1 MHVVNLSRALGQ
13 GPFRTR
19 LIAGSVSP
27 TEGDMAYYARER
39 GVAVTELPRLQREMS
54 PTQDLAVLWAL
65 FRLFRRDRP
74 HIVHT
79 HTAKAG
85 ALGRVAAALAGVPVR
100 IHTFHGHVLGGGYFS
115 EAKTRFYVE
124 VERLLGRVSSR
135 LVVLSN
141 RQAGQMSEDLAIASR
156 DAFEVIPLGLEL
168 ADFVHIDP
176 DAARRQARAAL
187 GLADETLAIAI
198 VGRLVPVKN
207 HELVLDAMSLLRD
220 KVPNPVR
227 LFVVGGGERERELRT
242 YAAGRG
248 VSDHVEWLGWRGDL
262 AALYPAM
269 DALALTS
276 FDEGTPVAIIEAL
289 VAGTP
294 VVARAVAGCR
304 KFSTGEVAA
313 ASCPRR
319 IRRASRRRWLP
330 CCRSRPQGPRAAPQ
344 AEIPWTAFPSGGW
357 PRTWQRCTDV
367 SSSVPACSPPP
378 QRRHSNPSSPSVP
391 LGKSR
396 GIRAPLHP
404 PQGRCPSST

>member
-13 GPFRTR
+13 GPFRTP

-294 VVARAVAGCR
+294 VVARAVGGVPEILDWGSRGRLVPEEDPESFATALASVLSEPPPGPARRAASRDSLDRFSVGRLAEDVAALYRRELVRAGVLAP
-304 KFSTGEVAA
+304 SAA
-313 ASCPRR
+313 ASLEPEL
-319 IRRASRRRWLP
+319 S
-330 CCRSRPQGPRAAPQ
+330 
-344 AEIPWTAFPSGGW
+344 
-357 PRTWQRCTDV
+357 
-367 SSSVPACSPPP
+367 
-378 QRRHSNPSSPSVP
+378 
-391 LGKSR
+391 
-396 GIRAPLHP
+396 
-404 PQGRCPSST
+404 